1 MPRALSWRLGLVV
14 LGIITVLAWRALAG
28 GSTYIIQ
35 IEFGMFKELEGTEV
49 VIDGELAG
57 TLKKLGGATRTG
69 FKVKGEGAHEVV
81 LRHPDYRSL
90 PTTVQTGIGGE
101 RVMLMLDF
109 ETRRGGTYLVLHR

>member
-1 MPRALSWRLGLVV
+1 MPRALSWRFGLIG
-14 LGIITVLAWRALAG
+14 LGIISVFAFKALFG

-69 FKVKGEGAHEVV
+69 FKVKEGSHEVM

-90 PTTVQTGIGGE
+90 PTTVQTGTGGE
-101 RVMLMLDF
+101 RVMLMMDF